1 MAAFVSHTL
10 EEEELSYL
18 GPIGYT
24 NSSSCGYCGSG
35 TKGDKGK
42 TKRYSYYASAASL
55 TPELYQ
61 DLLDRYWRRSGSL
74 LYRPNQR
81 QSCCPHYTIRQDAA
95 AFKPSRDQR
104 QAVNRFNR
112 HVIGTEYAAAAAR
125 LYPRSREE
133 AKKRDAKF
141 DLVVRIHEAESKN
154 LKNPPEPAHEF
165 SVTLEDDSF
174 TEEKY
179 SVYENYQRVVHKEG
193 SGDISR
199 GGFRR
204 FLCDSPVR
212 RKTVINEEGKEMRL
226 GSFHHCYRLDG
237 KLVAIGVLDLLP
249 HCVSA
254 VYFLYHESI
263 HTFMPGKLGALQ
275 EIALAAEGGYRYWYP
290 GFYIHSC
297 PKMRYKID
305 YLPQYILDPESLTWD
320 LLDKPILDLLDKKA
334 FVSYSAEKRIQESS
348 QVDQEMADSKPA
360 GEFEVSVPEP
370 TPESDGEEP
379 ASIFESD
386 MPGVSSLDDMLT
398 IDLDHMALRI
408 DKSGM
413 EYETSDLVIWAKETL
428 TPAGSLKSKVAEFV
442 AAIGPD
448 LMDSVCLDLS

>member
-1 MAAFVSHTL
+1 MAAFISHPL
-10 EEEELSYL
+10 EEDELSYVS
-18 GPIGYT
+18 PIG
-24 NSSSCGYCGSG
+24 
-35 TKGDKGK
+35 
-42 TKRYSYYASAASL
+42 YSYYASATSL

-81 QSCCPHYTIRQDAA
+81 QSCCPHYTIRQDTA

-112 HVIGTEYAAAAAR
+112 HIIGKEYGAAAAR

-133 AKKRDAKF
+133 SKKRDAEF
-141 DLVVRIHEAESKN
+141 NFVERVHEAEAKN
-154 LKNPPEPAHEF
+154 LKNPPEPAHNF
-165 SVTLEDDSF
+165 AVTLEDDSF

-179 SVYENYQRVVHKEG
+179 LVYENYQRVVHKEG

-212 RKTVINEEGKEMRL
+212 RKTMINEEGKEMRL

-263 HTFMPGKLGALQ
+263 HKFMPGKLGALQ

-305 YLPQYILDPESLTWD
+305 YLPQYVLDPESLTWD
-320 LLDKPILDLLDKKA
+320 LLDKPILDLLDKKP
-334 FVSYSAEKRIQESS
+334 FVSFSAEKRA
-348 QVDQEMADSKPA
+348 MA
-360 GEFEVSVPEP
+360 EFNGDMETDGTTLSEN
-370 TPESDGEEP
+370 TDGLGSEAESDGEEP

-386 MPGVSSLDDMLT
+386 MPGVTSIDKMLE
-398 IDLDHMALRI
+398 IDLDHLALRI

-413 EYETSDLVIWAKETL
+413 EYETSDLVVWANQPL
-428 TPAGSLKSKVAEFV
+428 SPAGGLKYKIAEFV

-448 LMDSVCLDLS
+448 LIDSVCLDLS

>member
-1 MAAFVSHTL
+1 MAAFISHPL
-10 EEEELSYL
+10 EEDELSYVS
-18 GPIGYT
+18 PIGYT

-35 TKGDKGK
+35 NKGGMGK
-42 TKRYSYYASAASL
+42 TKRYSYYASATSL

-61 DLLDRYWRRSGSL
+61 DLLDRYWRRSGRL

-81 QSCCPHYTIRQDAA
+81 QSCCPHYTIRQDTA

-112 HVIGTEYAAAAAR
+112 YVIGKEYAAAAAR

-133 AKKRDAKF
+133 TKKRDAEF
-141 DLVVRIHEAESKN
+141 SLVERIHEAEAKN
-154 LKNPPEPAHEF
+154 LKTPPDPAHNF
-165 SVTLEDDSF
+165 TVTLEDDSF

-179 SVYENYQRVVHKEG
+179 AVYENYQRVVHKEG

-204 FLCDSPVR
+204 FLFDSPVR
-212 RKTVINEEGKEMRL
+212 RKTVINDQGKEMQL

-320 LLDKPILDLLDKKA
+320 LLDKPILDLLDKKP
-334 FVSYSAEKRIQESS
+334 FVSYSAEKRAMVESNG
-348 QVDQEMADSKPA
+348 DKERNGTTLEDNDSDGAQP
-360 GEFEVSVPEP
+360 EV
-370 TPESDGEEP
+370 ESDGEEP
-379 ASIFESD
+379 TSIFESD
-386 MPGVSSLDDMLT
+386 MPGVASLDQMQA
-398 IDLDHMALRI
+398 IDLDHLSLRI
-408 DKSGM
+408 DKSDM
-413 EYETSDLVIWAKETL
+413 EYETSDLVIWASQSL
-428 TPAGSLKSKVAEFV
+428 SAAGGLKTKIAEFV

-448 LMDSVCLDLS
+448 LMHSVCLDLS